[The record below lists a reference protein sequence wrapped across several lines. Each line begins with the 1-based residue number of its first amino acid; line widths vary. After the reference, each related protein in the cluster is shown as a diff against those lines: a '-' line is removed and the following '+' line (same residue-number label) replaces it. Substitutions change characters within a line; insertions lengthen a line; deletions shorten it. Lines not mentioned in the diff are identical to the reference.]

1 MPGWKDM
8 SNIWNT
14 VRQIDVKEIRQ
25 ESERPLQISCIGETE
40 HLKIISELLYYHH
53 NNRYGPAG
61 ANPLRYHY
69 LPLDAHW
76 SALRHSDML
85 LLAID
90 GSKPPAYPL
99 IQTFNRLQEL
109 AIPLLIV
116 VLYSNRL
123 PDMSWG
129 TPSLPLTTARV
140 VALEHPLDTT
150 SMTTLATALLATLPG
165 ELHLSA
171 SRKLP
176 GIRPVMARDLVA
188 NTSFSN
194 ASYTLA
200 AGLPA
205 QIPIFS
211 IPFAAADILVLTK
224 NQALMVYKLALSHGA
239 PPDFQANLREIIPVI
254 GSAFLWR
261 QLARSLVGLIP
272 VWGLVPKVAVAYA
285 GTYTIGIAAWRWFAT
300 SDLVSRAQLKA
311 ISREALQAGFV
322 QAQRMLDQ
330 TRKGAQHTSLLAQ
343 KLFRQKQDGHKKKHD
358 GHKTRSHRHWPFSR
372 KPKPAPDT
380 TLEKE

>member
-1 MPGWKDM
+1 MPGWKEM

-14 VRQIDVKEIRQ
+14 VRQIDITEIRQ
-25 ESERPLQISCIGETE
+25 ESERPLQIDCIGETE
-40 HLKIISELLYYHH
+40 HLNIISELLYYHH

-61 ANPLRYHY
+61 EKPLRYHY
-69 LPLDAHW
+69 LPLD
-76 SALRHSDML
+76 SYQPALRHSDML

-90 GSKPPAYPL
+90 GSKPPTYPL

-129 TPSLPLTTARV
+129 TTSMPLTTARV
-140 VALEHPLDTT
+140 VAFEQPLAATNT
-150 SMTTLATALLATLPG
+150 TTLATALLATLPD

-176 GIRPVMARDLVA
+176 GIRPIMAHDLVA
-188 NTSFSN
+188 NTSLSN

-205 QIPIFS
+205 QIPILS

-300 SDLVSRAQLKA
+300 SELVSRDQLKA
-311 ISREALQAGFV
+311 ISQKALQAGFV
-322 QAQRMLDQ
+322 QARHMLDQ
-330 TRKGAQHTSLLAQ
+330 TRKGMQHTSLAAQ
-343 KLFRQKQDGHKKKHD
+343 KLFHQKQDS
-358 GHKTRSHRHWPFSR
+358 HKTRSHRRWPFAR
-372 KPKPAPDT
+372 KSEPAPDT
-380 TLEKE
+380 TPEKE